1 MGHIAV
7 VIEDNPTSAD
17 IICRQLQ
24 ALGFSETY
32 ISGTAEAG
40 LAVVQ
45 HTRPGLVFV
54 DERLPDASGTE
65 LVRALRIFDPD
76 LVVALVTVLDDE
88 DTIANAFAAGCNYF
102 VVKPNGLRRLT
113 AERNAPE
120 RMLDRDARAT
130 YR

>member
-1 MGHIAV
+1 MEYTAV

-45 HTRPGLVFV
+45 RVRPALAFV

-65 LVRALRIFDPD
+65 LVRALRIFDP
-76 LVVALVTVLDDE
+76 T
-88 DTIANAFAAGCNYF
+88 
-102 VVKPNGLRRLT
+102 
-113 AERNAPE
+113 
-120 RMLDRDARAT
+120 
-130 YR
+130 